1 MVHTRPLAA
10 YHRHVLIVVVM
21 AATAAVLSYPDT
33 FRACCPVSTVK
44 RINSDHMKTLIRST
58 HPNSPKACFIAEIM
72 LLLLP
77 RSDETL
83 APATA
88 VVIDEILLTRVHSLS
103 DLHCIVSSVQTMP
116 QLRSADRNVTAAH
129 QLRQ

>member
-1 MVHTRPLAA
+1 MKTPMVHTRPLAA
-10 YHRHVLIVVVM
+10 SYRHVLIVVVM

-33 FRACCPVSTVK
+33 FRACCTVSTVK
-44 RINSDHMKTLIRST
+44 RINSDHMRTLIRST
-58 HPNSPKACFIAEIM
+58 HPNSPKACFMAEIM
-72 LLLLP
+72 LLLP

-103 DLHCIVSSVQTMP
+103 DLHCIVSSVQK
-116 QLRSADRNVTAAH
+116 
-129 QLRQ
+129 